1 MSLIRSNCQDLGAGA
16 HLPATTDANF
26 CWSRG
31 GKSKACTLHNPNDA
45 VATLAE
51 TWLSVISRTYQL
63 SYREQVGL
71 APLPQKTSHRMP
83 ALPRSRNKDHGVSVR
98 CFASHSVQAMLLART
113 NIWGVQ
119 VSQLPM
125 IHPVFPHSRE
135 PMFIRHLPTKLRL
148 ATKKK
153 GEGRHRSLGV
163 VGATSGERL
172 PTPTVTR
179 KRTSRNPCTLPF
191 LCVCVRRFSI

>member
-153 GEGRHRSLGV
+153 KARGV
-163 VGATSGERL
+163 TEVWAW
-172 PTPTVTR
+172 
-179 KRTSRNPCTLPF
+179 
-191 LCVCVRRFSI
+191 